1 MSHIFTHTKSIFVA
15 STIWVLLFAGSS
27 YLNAQ
32 RLPYEIANNSEFAD
46 SEVYV
51 AIVGEELP
59 GGKFIWVDPVNGQIN
74 RMSRSDNTVP
84 GPIIDGNAGPGLDG
98 RYANAFRRLSDIPNK
113 TLQIPQIAGCRIFI
127 SYESQLFLYFFG
139 YDGAPRGYAG
149 ANLENE
155 TDPNQGITFEVI
167 ELTYNQF
174 GIFNNTSRVDAFQ
187 YPIGLEVEGPGFF
200 KRVGELKTR
209 EEIFSEWERTAP
221 PAFRGLLDRGK
232 GRIIFPTK
240 SETFPRDYLDGYI
253 NDIWNKYRNDE
264 LFFSSDAGN
273 WRGRV
278 EGDAFV
284 LRRESDGQI
293 GRIPGKPS
301 TLEAMEGS
309 GVMASGGRWDL
320 VVQAQF
326 VAAIT
331 RHAIDLTAPSGQF
344 QNWGDA
350 SRYYQVEPYNWYSKF
365 LHREDIS
372 FEGQTYTFAYDDV
385 YDQSSTIAFSNP
397 TRAKITL
404 GTING
409 GGGDP
414 PPPPPPSAVVTVYKD
429 CSFGGYAVGLG
440 EGDYNLSDLQ
450 SRGVL
455 DNDISS
461 LRVQGGFEAVLYQEN
476 NFGGRTLVVGGDD
489 PCLVDNGYND
499 LASSLRVRRVNTGS
513 GTTTLRIEAE
523 DFTAQEGMETESSSE
538 GGLNIGFVDPGDFL
552 AYQNVVFPA
561 SGQYTI
567 EYRVASAIGGGRIST
582 DLNAGSIALGTIDV
596 PNTGGWQNWT
606 TIRRTV
612 NVNAGTYPLGLFAV
626 TGGWNLNYINI
637 TGPAGLAYVRAAG
650 LPAASHT
657 PSASAAAVSTAVN
670 LYPNP
675 FTDAVTVTVG
685 DVPTDVRVVDAQG
698 RVVFNQTDLRYRSAL
713 DLGHLAAGVYSVQL
727 IRGDKLEQTLR
738 LVKR

>member
-1 MSHIFTHTKSIFVA
+1 MQFTLTRSKLGFVA
-15 STIWVLLFAGSS
+15 SAVLVLFLFCSA
-27 YLNAQ
+27 YLTAQ
-32 RLPYEIANNSEFAD
+32 RLPYQIENRSEFPD
-46 SEVYV
+46 REVFV

-59 GGKFIWVDPVNGQIN
+59 GGRFIWVDPVNGQIN

-221 PAFRGLLDRGK
+221 PAFRGLLDRDK

-240 SETFPRDYLDGYI
+240 SPTFPRDYLDGYI
-253 NDIWNKYRNDE
+253 DDIWNKYRSDE

-278 EGDAFV
+278 QGNEFV

-404 GTING
+404 GTISG
-409 GGGDP
+409 G
-414 PPPPPPSAVVTVYKD
+414 PPSPTSRATVYQD
-429 CSFGGYAVGLG
+429 CNFGGYSVGLD
-440 EGDYNLSDLQ
+440 EGDYNVNDLLN
-450 SRGVL
+450 RGARN
-455 DNDISS
+455 NDLSS
-461 LRVQGGFEAVLYQEN
+461 LRVQEGFEVVLYDGN
-476 NFGGRTLVVGGDD
+476 NFSGRSLVVRGDD
-489 PCLVDNGYND
+489 PCLVNEGWND
-499 LASSLRVRRVNTGS
+499 IASSLRIRRQDGGGGGG

-523 DFTAQEGMETESSSE
+523 DFTFQEGIQTEGSSE
-538 GGLNIGFVDPGDFL
+538 GGLNVGFTDPGDFMVY
-552 AYQNVVFPA
+552 ANVVFPA
-561 SGQYTI
+561 SGEYTI

-582 DLNAGSIALGTIDV
+582 DLNAGNVQLGAVDV

-606 TIRRTV
+606 TVRRTV
-612 NVNAGTYPLGLFAV
+612 TVNAGTYPLGLFSI

-637 TGPAGLAYVRAAG
+637 IGAPGLAYVRSAG
-650 LPAASHT
+650 LTAPGNALQSPALAL
-657 PSASAAAVSTAVN
+657 PGDVAI
-670 LYPNP
+670 YPNP
-675 FTDAVTVTVG
+675 FDGAVTISVG
-685 DVPTDVRVVDAQG
+685 EVAADVRVIDTQG
-698 RVVFNQTDLRYRSAL
+698 KVVLMQRDLRHRQSL
-713 DLGHLAAGVYSVQL
+713 EWSHLAKGVYSVQI
-727 IRGDKLEQTLR
+727 IRAGAVERTLR
-738 LVKR
+738 VVKQ